1 MKKFI
6 VEESGYY
13 KIRKEV
19 IALNE
24 EDAIDTIYG
33 YLPRFIDV
41 ESDDREITEVEEWEY
56 LIYKTKNLK
65 ICRWV

>member
-1 MKKFI
+1 MKKFLI
-6 VEESGYY
+6 EESGSY
-13 KIRKEV
+13 KITMEV

-41 ESDDREITEVEEWEY
+41 EPDDREVTEV
-56 LIYKTKNLK
+56 ID
-65 ICRWV
+65 

>member
-56 LIYKTKNLK
+56 LVYKMRNLK